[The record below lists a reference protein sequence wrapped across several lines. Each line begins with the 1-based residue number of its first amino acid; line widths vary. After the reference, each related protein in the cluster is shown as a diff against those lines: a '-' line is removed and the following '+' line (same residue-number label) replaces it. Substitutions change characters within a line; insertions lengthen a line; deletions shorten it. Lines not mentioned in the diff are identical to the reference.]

1 MLLRSG
7 LSWNDS
13 SSSAVLIRKHHRRSG
28 SSINMNIQLARIAL
42 VATSTLAAV
51 AALAHHGAAPY
62 DGDVTKTVIG
72 TVTNFRFT
80 NPHVLIY
87 VDVVEDDGEIVNW
100 SGELTS
106 PNRLARAAG
115 GAGGNVN
122 WNKDILRP
130 GDIIELSGNP
140 ARNGAPSLRLRRVI
154 DSNGVTL
161 VGGDGSTASTTP
173 AARLA
178 SNSVATS
185 PDDTGDLSGVWMRAN
200 SEPYENYAFSEE
212 LPPMT
217 EWALERY
224 QASRPTF
231 GENGVTVAD
240 TNDPVYQCLPPG
252 TPRIYFHPR
261 PFEII
266 QTPGRVLISYEYQ
279 QLLRAVYTDGRPHR
293 DDLAASWMGDSI
305 GRWDG
310 DTLVVES
317 VNFNEN
323 TWIDRRGVPHSD
335 QLRVEER
342 FSINDSGQLTIDI
355 TVDDPIAFT
364 EPWSGRKVFDPVS
377 WTIEEFVCLDNLS
390 FQEFEQIL
398 LDHDN

>member
-1 MLLRSG
+1 MKNKIVKIVLA
-7 LSWNDS
+7 
-13 SSSAVLIRKHHRRSG
+13 AV
-28 SSINMNIQLARIAL
+28 
-42 VATSTLAAV
+42 STLAV
-51 AALAHHGAAPY
+51 ATAAAHHGGSPY
-62 DGDVTKTVIG
+62 DNNVTKTVVG
-72 TVTNFRFT
+72 VVTDFRFT

-87 VDVVEDDGEIVNW
+87 VDVVQDDGEIVNW

-106 PNRLARAAG
+106 PNRLARAG
-115 GAGGNVN
+115 GGGNIN
-122 WNKDILRP
+122 WSRDILRS
-130 GDIIELSGNP
+130 GDVIELSGNP
-140 ARNGAPSLRLRRVI
+140 ARNGAPSLRLHRVI

-161 VGGDGSTASTTP
+161 VGGNAGAVSTAP
-173 AARLA
+173 VARLA
-178 SNSVATS
+178 SEPVATS
-185 PDDTGDLSGVWMRAN
+185 SDEPGDLAGVWMRAN
-200 SEPYENYAFSEE
+200 TEPYEGYAFSEE

-217 EWALERY
+217 DWAMERY
-224 QASRPTF
+224 QAAKPTY
-231 GENGVTVAD
+231 GENGVTVAE

-279 QLLRAVYTDGRPHR
+279 QLLRAIYTDGRRHR
-293 DDLAASWMGDSI
+293 DDLASSWMGDSI
-305 GRWDG
+305 GRWEG

-317 VNFNEN
+317 VNFNDD

-342 FSINDSGQLTIDI
+342 FSLSDSGQLIVDI
-355 TVDDPIAFT
+355 MVDDPVAFT
-364 EPWSGRKVFDPVS
+364 RSWTGRKVFDPVS

-398 LDHDN
+398 LEHDN

>member
-1 MLLRSG
+1 MKHTVAKIVLATAST
-7 LSWNDS
+7 LS
-13 SSSAVLIRKHHRRSG
+13 
-28 SSINMNIQLARIAL
+28 
-42 VATSTLAAV
+42 VATAT
-51 AALAHHGAAPY
+51 AHHGSAPY
-62 DGDVTKTVIG
+62 DSSVTKTVIG
-72 TVTNFRFT
+72 TVTDFRFT

-87 VDVVEDDGEIVNW
+87 VDVVEDNGEVVNW

-115 GAGGNVN
+115 GTSGNVN
-122 WNKDILRP
+122 WSKDILLT
-130 GDIIELSGNP
+130 GDVIELSGNP
-140 ARNGAPSLRLRRVI
+140 ARNGAPSLRLRQVI
-154 DSNGVTL
+154 DSRGVML
-161 VGGDGSTASTTP
+161 VGENSGTATETP

-178 SNSVATS
+178 SEPVTSS
-185 PDDTGDLSGVWMRAN
+185 PDEAGDLTGVWMRAD
-200 SEPYENYAFSEE
+200 SEPYANYAFSEE

-217 EWALERY
+217 DWAIERY
-224 QASRPTF
+224 QAAKPTF

-279 QLLRAVYTDGRPHR
+279 QLLRAIYTDGRPHR
-293 DDLAASWMGDSI
+293 DDLAASWMGDST
-305 GRWDG
+305 GHWEG

-317 VNFNEN
+317 VNFNDR

-342 FSINDSGQLTIDI
+342 LSLNDDGQLVVDI
-355 TVDDPIAFT
+355 TVEDPVAFV
-364 EPWSGRKVFDPVS
+364 EPWTGRKVFESTP
-377 WTIEEFVCLDNLS
+377 WTIEEFVCLDNQS
-390 FQEFEQIL
+390 FEEFEQIL
-398 LDHDN
+398 LDHDE

>member
-1 MLLRSG
+1 MKRNLEKIILTIT
-7 LSWNDS
+7 
-13 SSSAVLIRKHHRRSG
+13 SA
-28 SSINMNIQLARIAL
+28 LA
-42 VATSTLAAV
+42 VTTAA
-51 AALAHHGAAPY
+51 AHHGAAPY
-62 DGDVTKTVIG
+62 DNTSTKTVIG
-72 TVTNFRFT
+72 TVTDFRFF

-87 VDVVEDDGEIVNW
+87 IDVLQDNGETINW

-115 GAGGNVN
+115 GASGNVN
-122 WNKDILRP
+122 WSRDILLP
-130 GDIIELSGNP
+130 GDVIELSGNP
-140 ARNGAPSLRLRRVI
+140 ARNGAPSLRLRQVI
-154 DSNGVTL
+154 DAKGITL
-161 VGGDGSTASTTP
+161 VGGNSGAATTTP

-178 SNSVATS
+178 SESIAAS
-185 PDDTGDLSGVWMRAN
+185 ADGIGDLSGVWMRAEN
-200 SEPYENYAFSEE
+200 EPYANYAFSAE

-217 EWALERY
+217 DWAIERY
-224 QASRPTF
+224 QAAKPTY

-279 QLLRAVYTDGRPHR
+279 QLLRAIYTDGRPHR
-293 DDLAASWMGDSI
+293 NDLAPSWMGDST
-305 GRWDG
+305 GHWEG

-317 VNFNEN
+317 VNFNDN

-335 QLRVEER
+335 QLQVEER
-342 FSINDSGQLTIDI
+342 FYRNDDGQLIIDI
-355 TVDDPIAFT
+355 IVNDPVAFT
-364 EPWSGRKVFDPVS
+364 EPWTGRKTFESVP

-398 LDHDN
+398 LEHDN

>member
-1 MLLRSG
+1 MTGALL
-7 LSWNDS
+7 L
-13 SSSAVLIRKHHRRSG
+13 
-28 SSINMNIQLARIAL
+28 
-42 VATSTLAAV
+42 TTAA
-51 AALAHHGAAPY
+51 AHHGSSPY
-62 DGDVTKTVIG
+62 DNSVTRTVIG
-72 TVTNFRFT
+72 TVTNFQFT

-87 VDVVEDDGEIVNW
+87 VDVEEENGEVVNW

-115 GAGGNVN
+115 GASGNVK
-122 WNKDILRP
+122 WSRDILVP
-130 GDIIELSGNP
+130 GDVIELSGNP

-154 DSNGVTL
+154 DANGIAI
-161 VGGDGSTASTTP
+161 VGEPNGAVAVTP

-178 SNSVATS
+178 SEAVVAS
-185 PDDTGDLSGVWMRAN
+185 DGGSGNLSGVWMRADA
-200 SEPYENYAFSEE
+200 EPYANYAFSEE

-217 EWALERY
+217 DWAQERY
-224 QASRPTF
+224 QAAKPTF

-279 QLLRAVYTDGRPHR
+279 QLLRAIYTDGRPHR
-293 DDLAASWMGDSI
+293 SDLAPSWMGDST
-305 GRWDG
+305 GHWEG
-310 DTLVVES
+310 ETLVVES

-342 FSINDSGQLTIDI
+342 LSLNADGQLI
-355 TVDDPIAFT
+355 VDVLVEDPVAFT
-364 EPWSGRKVFDPVS
+364 EPWTGRKIYDPVD

-390 FQEFEQIL
+390 FQDFEQIL
-398 LDHDN
+398 LDHDE